1 MGIFDK
7 FLNAVKLND
16 DYDDDDE
23 FFDEEDDIQEDAKP
37 RKRFFKKLDD
47 DDDFDDDPAP
57 KRSASARTIKEPAKT
72 AAAAKSK
79 PVAKPRNS
87 SKITPMTGR
96 SNVPNM
102 EVCGIKP
109 KGMDDTQEIADTLL
123 AGCTVFLNLEG
134 LDVDMAQRI
143 FDFCCG
149 ACYAV
154 GGTLQKASNYIFIM
168 APANV
173 DISGDFQQVMDNNG
187 SEMPSARMSY

>member
-1 MGIFDK
+1 
-7 FLNAVKLND
+7 
-16 DYDDDDE
+16 
-23 FFDEEDDIQEDAKP
+23 
-37 RKRFFKKLDD
+37 
-47 DDDFDDDPAP
+47 
-57 KRSASARTIKEPAKT
+57 
-72 AAAAKSK
+72 
-79 PVAKPRNS
+79 
-87 SKITPMTGR
+87 MTGR
-96 SNVPNM
+96 SNLPNM

-134 LDVDMAQRI
+134 VDVDMAQRI

-173 DISGDFQQVMDNNG
+173 DISGDFQQVMDNG
-187 SEMPSARMSY
+187 AEMPAARMSY

>member
-23 FFDEEDDIQEDAKP
+23 FFDEEDDIQEDTKP

-47 DDDFDDDPAP
+47 DDDFDDEPAP
-57 KRSASARTIKEPAKT
+57 KKNTAARTIKEPAK
-72 AAAAKSK
+72 AAPKSK
-79 PVAKPRNS
+79 PAAKPRNS

-134 LDVDMAQRI
+134 LDVDLAQRV

-173 DISGDFQQVMDNNG
+173 DISGDFQQVMDNKG
-187 SEMPSARMSY
+187 TEMPAARMSY

>member
-23 FFDEEDDIQEDAKP
+23 FFDEEDDIQESTKP

-47 DDDFDDDPAP
+47 EDGDFDDDLAP
-57 KRSASARTIKEPAKT
+57 KKAAASRTVKEPAK
-72 AAAAKSK
+72 AAVSAKGK
-79 PVAKPRNS
+79 PAAKPRNS

-96 SNVPNM
+96 SSVPNM

-109 KGMDDTQEIADTLL
+109 KGMEDTQEIADTLL

-134 LDVDMAQRI
+134 VDVDMAQRI

-154 GGTLQKASNYIFIM
+154 GGTLQKASSYIFIM

-173 DISGDFQQVMDNNG
+173 DISGDFQQVMDNG
-187 SEMPSARMSY
+187 TEMPTARMSY

>member
-23 FFDEEDDIQEDAKP
+23 FFDEEDDIQEDTKP

-47 DDDFDDDPAP
+47 DDDFDDEPAP
-57 KRSASARTIKEPAKT
+57 KKSTAARTVKEPVK
-72 AAAAKSK
+72 AASKSK
-79 PVAKPRNS
+79 PAARPRNS

-134 LDVDMAQRI
+134 LDVDLAQRV

-187 SEMPSARMSY
+187 AEMPAARMSY

>member
-23 FFDEEDDIQEDAKP
+23 FFDEEDDIQEEAKP

-47 DDDFDDDPAP
+47 DDDFDDDLTSKKTTAN
-57 KRSASARTIKEPAKT
+57 RTVKEPVK
-72 AAAAKSK
+72 AAASTRSKS
-79 PVAKPRNS
+79 AARPRNS

-96 SNVPNM
+96 SSVPNM

-134 LDVDMAQRI
+134 LDVDMAQRV

-173 DISGDFQQVMDNNG
+173 DISGDFQQVMDNG
-187 SEMPSARMSY
+187 TEMPAARMSY